1 MKQVIQNFSNGQLSV
16 DSVPAPQLNLGGVLV
31 RTAFSLISAGT
42 EKATVDVAKKNL
54 IDKARAR
61 PDLVRKVID
70 KAQKDGILNTL
81 NMVRSRLQASK
92 PLGYSCAGEVVAVAQ
107 DVAGVRIGDRIACA
121 GAGYANHSEVNF
133 VPVNLMAKI
142 PEGVCEAD
150 AAYTTVASIAL
161 QGVRLAN
168 LQLGSCVAVVGL
180 GLVGQL
186 AVQLLKASGCTV
198 IGMDIDPFMVEKAL
212 SSGADVAIN
221 NKKEDA
227 HAVVDQVTR
236 GFGVDA
242 TLITAATSSNEPIR
256 LAGEITRE
264 KGRVVVVGAVGLDVP
279 REPYYMKEIDLV
291 VSRSYGPGRYDPS
304 YEEGGI
310 DYPYAYVRFTEQ
322 RNMETVLTLMDQKKI
337 NMDILTTHRFPFLDA
352 EDAYTLIQK
361 KEDREPYL
369 GILLEYNNTV
379 DLNETVVFSKNQKPI
394 EKVGVGTI
402 GAGNYATANLFPT
415 LQKSTDVSFRRICT
429 ASGISALTTGE
440 RLGFAEAVSSPE
452 QVLQDEQTNLILIA
466 TRHDAHARNVI
477 GALEAGKHVFVEKP
491 LCLTVD
497 ELHDINLAY
506 EQAPDSSIMVGF
518 NRRFASLTQIL
529 KTHFDGMM
537 GHKTLQVRVNAGT
550 LPQDHWLNDPIL
562 GGGRLIGEGCHFI
575 DLMIYL
581 VNKRPISVF
590 ASGSGTDSPQL
601 EQDFVVTLQFE
612 DGSVGSLMYTRL
624 GDMQF
629 PKERIEIYS
638 GGSVGMIDDFRSG
651 QLVTGGKTKK
661 LKAKGQD
668 KGQVAMLQQFID
680 SIKQGVASPIPYEQI
695 CWTMQACFAA
705 VESLALKRVV
715 ELPLGSKGK

>member
-16 DSVPAPQLNLGGVLV
+16 DSVPAPQLNRGGVLV

-70 KAQKDGILNTL
+70 KAQKDGILNTV

-92 PLGYSCAGEVVAVAQ
+92 PLGYSCAGEVIGVAP
-107 DVAGVRIGDRIACA
+107 DVAGVRMGDRIACA

-133 VPVNLMAKI
+133 VPVNLIAKI
-142 PEGVCEAD
+142 PKGVSDAD
-150 AAYTTVASIAL
+150 ASYTTVASIAL

-168 LQLGSCVAVVGL
+168 LQLGSYVAVVGL

-186 AVQLLKASGCTV
+186 AVQLLKASGCRV

-212 SSGADVAIN
+212 ASGADVAIN
-221 NKKEDA
+221 NKVEDTQS
-227 HAVVDQVTR
+227 AVDHFTC

-291 VSRSYGPGRYDPS
+291 VSRSYGPGRYDPA

-322 RNMETVLTLMDQKKI
+322 RNMETVLSLMDQQKI
-337 NMDILTTHRFPFLDA
+337 KMDILTTHRFPFLDA
-352 EDAYTLIQK
+352 AEAYALIQK
-361 KEDREPYL
+361 KENREPYL
-369 GILLEYNNTV
+369 GILLEYTHAV
-379 DLNETVVFSKNQKPI
+379 DLNESFVFLKNKKPT
-394 EKVGVGTI
+394 GTIGLGAI

-415 LQKSTDVSFRRICT
+415 LQKSADVYFRRICT
-429 ASGISALTTGE
+429 ASGASARAMGE
-440 RLGFAEAVSSPE
+440 RLGFAEAVSKPE
-452 QVLQDEQTNLILIA
+452 QVLEDEQTNLILIA
-466 TRHDAHARNVI
+466 TRHDAHATHVI

-491 LCLTVD
+491 LCLSQD
-497 ELHDINLAY
+497 ELHEIDQAY
-506 EQAPDSSIMVGF
+506 QKSSEGSITVGF
-518 NRRFASLTQIL
+518 NRRFASLTQTL
-529 KTHFDGMM
+529 KTHFDGIV
-537 GHKTLQVRVNAGT
+537 GHKTLQIRVNAGT
-550 LPQDHWLNDPIL
+550 LPQDHWLNDPIQ

-590 ASGSGTDSPQL
+590 ASGSGMDSPQL
-601 EQDFVVTLQFE
+601 EQDFAITLQFE
-612 DGSVGSLMYTRL
+612 DGSIGNLLYTQL
-624 GDMQF
+624 GDAQF
-629 PKERIEIYS
+629 PKERIEMYG

-651 QLVTGGKTKK
+651 LLVVGGKKKK
-661 LKAKGQD
+661 LKASGQD
-668 KGQVAMLQQFID
+668 KGQVTMLQRLVE
-680 SIKQGVASPIPYEQI
+680 SLARGGASPIPYEQI
-695 CWTMQACFAA
+695 RWTMQTCFAA
-705 VESLALKRVV
+705 VASLASKRVV
-715 ELPLGSKGK
+715 ELPTGSKGK